1 MEHLHNIPVRYLKGI
16 GPKRA
21 KVFAEAGIDY
31 IEDLLYHFPNRYDD
45 RTKVSQ
51 IAQVEEGG
59 VYTIKGE
66 ILFKDHRRSFRRR
79 AFSIL
84 QLKVGDKTGKI
95 TCVWFNQ
102 AYLEGYF
109 EIGQSVILNGKVENY
124 DGRLQ
129 MSSPDFEIISD
140 VQPENGEADEALNVG
155 RIVPFYSLPEGMTQ
169 RYLRR
174 VIKKSLDEYLPK
186 VDEFLPYDIRSRNNL
201 LNLAK
206 SLRNIHFPENDGLQK
221 EAYERLAFEEFFL
234 FQVPLVLRKLKRRE
248 KQGIVHTVEGAL
260 LDDFLA
266 NLPFKL
272 TGAQNKVIAEIKED
286 MASPRPMQR
295 LLQGDVGSGKT
306 VVAVVAG
313 LIAIQGGYQAAFMV
327 PTEILARQHYEKIK
341 QQEKAIKIGL
351 LVSSMKAKEKEKV
364 LKEAKEGKI
373 NLLIGT
379 HALLEGA
386 VDFKDLGMVVI
397 DEQHKFGVAQR
408 ALLPKKGS
416 NPDILIMTATP
427 IPRTLAITLYGDLDI
442 SVIKEMPA
450 GRKPITTEFVTES
463 KRRQV
468 YKFIA
473 SKVKE
478 GRQAYI
484 VYPVI
489 EASYLTD
496 LSAAEDMYKELS
508 KKVFPDLRV
517 GLVHGRLKSQEQDSA
532 MDKFRKGEFDILVST
547 TVLEVGI
554 DVANA
559 SVMVIENAE
568 RFGLSQLHQLR
579 GRVGRGA
586 YDSHCILIGHPKT
599 DEAKMRI
606 KAIVENRDGFRIAE
620 EDLKIR
626 GPGEFFGKR
635 QSGLTELKIAN
646 PLTQMHLLKKAR
658 EEALKLIDKDPK
670 LEQHQDVALKEKLL
684 QRFPGYEKLIMV
696 G

>member
-21 KVFAEAGIDY
+21 KVFAEAGIDN